1 MNRALIVLLVF
12 ELIAPALLA
21 QRTTNDTTYRQPLRP
36 QHHFSPKVNWSND
49 PNGLVYYDGE
59 YHLFYQYNP
68 VGIRWGHMTWG
79 HAISRDL
86 VHWHEFPPAI
96 PEEGPT
102 MIFSGSCVVDKANT
116 SGFGKDG
123 QVPMVAIYTGA
134 RPDNQSQHI
143 AYSLDKGRTWTKYT
157 GNPVINLNKKDFRDP
172 KVFWYEPTQRWVMVV
187 LLPTE
192 KKALFYSSLN
202 LKNWTKTGEF
212 VATDSPANIWE
223 CPDLVEVPV
232 DGTMERKWVLLL
244 SMGNNS
250 AAGGSGMQYYV
261 GRFNGSTFTNES
273 KPGEPRFVDWG
284 KDYYAAIT
292 YNNLPRRGNRGAI
305 SIGWM
310 NNLQYANDIP
320 TTPFRGAMT
329 LPRELRLVKTPTA
342 RYELRQH
349 PIQELK
355 PLLGTGFQWTGTDV
369 AQLNQSIVANSLS
382 GDTYLVQLE
391 MEVTKMGVGV
401 RVKKE
406 ASASGVSTSGTGEET
421 IIGYDPTKQQVY
433 VDRSR
438 SGQIAFQK
446 EFPGRFSAPLK
457 PQNGR
462 ISLQIWVDRS
472 SVEVFANDGE
482 VTLTNQ
488 IFPKPDSRGIEFFG
502 DGLRSVLIRPIESIW
517 K

>member
-1 MNRALIVLLVF
+1 MTRTLVVLLVF
-12 ELIAPALLA
+12 GLMTPVLA
-21 QRTTNDTTYRQPLRP
+21 QRATGDTTYKQPYRP
-36 QHHFSPKVNWSND
+36 QYHFSTRANWIND

-68 VGIRWGHMTWG
+68 FDSHWGHMTWG

-86 VHWHEFPPAI
+86 VHWQELPPAI
-96 PEEGPT
+96 AEEGST
-102 MIFSGSCVVDKANT
+102 MIYSGSCVVDKANT
-116 SGFGKDG
+116 SGFGQAG
-123 QVPMVAIYTGA
+123 QTPMVAIYTGA
-134 RPDNQSQHI
+134 QPDKQSQHI
-143 AYSLDKGRTWTKYT
+143 AYSLDKGRTWTKYA
-157 GNPVINLNKKDFRDP
+157 GNPVIDLNRKDFRDP
-172 KVFWYEPTQRWVMVV
+172 KVFWYEPTQNWVMVV
-187 LLPTE
+187 LLPTDR
-192 KKALFYSSLN
+192 KALFYKSTN
-202 LKNWTKTGEF
+202 LKNWVKGGEF
-212 VATDSPANIWE
+212 TATDTPATVWE

-244 SMGNNS
+244 SMGNN
-250 AAGGSGMQYYV
+250 APAGGSGMQYYV
-261 GRFNGSTFTNES
+261 GRFNGSTFINES
-273 KPGEPRFVDWG
+273 KSGDLRYVDWG

-320 TTPFRGAMT
+320 TTPFRGTMT
-329 LPRELRLVKTPTA
+329 LPRELRLAKVQDPMV
-342 RYELRQH
+342 RYELRQQ

-355 PLLGTGFQWTGTDV
+355 PLLGTSFQWTGTDV
-369 AQLNQSIVANSLS
+369 AQLNESLAS
-382 GDTYLVQLE
+382 NNLTGDTYCLQLE
-391 MEVTKMGVGV
+391 LEADKTGVGV

-406 ASASGVSTSGTGEET
+406 EALPGKGEET
-421 IIGYDPTKQQVY
+421 VIGYDPAKQQLY

-438 SGQIAFQK
+438 SGQIAFKK
-446 EFPGRFSAPLK
+446 EFSGRFTAPLK

-472 SVEVFANDGE
+472 SVEVFGNNGE

-488 IFPKPDSRGIEFFG
+488 IFPKPNSRGIEFFG
-502 DGLRSVLIRPIESIW
+502 SGLRSVLIRSVEPIW